1 MQSELKNLRG
11 LYILCQKK
19 KALWHLPLQKNLGP
33 LEHILRDFHIPTSTL
48 PPRSKEAPFRIIEGI
63 IQDLTEMGW
72 LVDANFPP
80 QNEPFEGS
88 HTSIKYP

>member
-1 MQSELKNLRG
+1 M
-11 LYILCQKK
+11 LCQKK